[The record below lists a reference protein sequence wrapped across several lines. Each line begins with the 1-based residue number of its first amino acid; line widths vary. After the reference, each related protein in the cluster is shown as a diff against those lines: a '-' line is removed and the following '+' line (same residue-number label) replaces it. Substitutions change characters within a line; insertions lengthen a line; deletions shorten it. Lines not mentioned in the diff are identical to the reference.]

1 MNDQINDHAHGT
13 YITNSEI
20 KINTLM
26 LKSNLCDYSDVYIL
40 LKRMITVAELQLQ
53 LQPQII
59 QIKK

>member
-20 KINTLM
+20 KIKTLM

-53 LQPQII
+53 LQP
-59 QIKK
+59 